1 MAGVAVSLKSALGKA
16 LCNSEQAHGLPV
28 VLICSTF
35 SGPGSVTSEGHV
47 LRAHSVVIFSPLLC
61 KPKAGLWL

>member
-1 MAGVAVSLKSALGKA
+1 MAGVAVSLKSALGRGCVMNR
-16 LCNSEQAHGLPV
+16 LTVCLWY
-28 VLICSTF
+28 CSTF
-35 SGPGSVTSEGHV
+35 SGPGSVTSEGHI